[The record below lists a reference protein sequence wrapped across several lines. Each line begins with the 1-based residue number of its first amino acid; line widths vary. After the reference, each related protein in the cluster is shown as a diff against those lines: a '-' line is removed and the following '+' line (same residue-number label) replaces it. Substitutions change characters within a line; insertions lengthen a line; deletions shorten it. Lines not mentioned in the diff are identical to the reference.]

1 MKNKIFSILYVFI
14 LMFVLWEICISKA
27 AGNAVANE
35 AAKAIDASKYVAGEL
50 TKDMKARAG
59 YINEAAQRGYVN
71 YQNGLANMVDKSIN
85 RSWEYINHSLKTMEE
100 QGTKVALTNGL
111 AAGSVKLS
119 FEANDYLSENK
130 ELTEENILNSTKEV
144 GYSTGGLATS
154 GMPLTAAVG
163 LSVVGDWDKDGRYDV
178 NKSFGSA
185 VVGSVIESKFGNNAL
200 SPTLR
205 EIGASTFEKAYERTI
220 TGGKDE

>member
-1 MKNKIFSILYVFI
+1 MTHVSFY
-14 LMFVLWEICISKA
+14 ISKA

-50 TKDMKARAG
+50 TKDMKDGAG

-111 AAGSVKLS
+111 
-119 FEANDYLSENK
+119 
-130 ELTEENILNSTKEV
+130 
-144 GYSTGGLATS
+144 
-154 GMPLTAAVG
+154 
-163 LSVVGDWDKDGRYDV
+163 
-178 NKSFGSA
+178 
-185 VVGSVIESKFGNNAL
+185 
-200 SPTLR
+200 
-205 EIGASTFEKAYERTI
+205 
-220 TGGKDE
+220 

>member
-1 MKNKIFSILYVFI
+1 MR
-14 LMFVLWEICISKA
+14 SK
-27 AGNAVANE
+27 
-35 AAKAIDASKYVAGEL
+35 KAIDAGKYVAREL
-50 TKDMKARAG
+50 TKDMKAGAG
-59 YINEAAQRGYVN
+59 YINEAAQRGCVN

-111 AAGSVKLS
+111 AAGCVKLS
-119 FEANDYLSENK
+119 FETNDYLSENK
-130 ELTEENILNSTKEV
+130 ELTKENILNSTKEV
-144 GYSTGGLATS
+144 GYSTGLGLATS

-163 LSVVGDWDKDGRYDV
+163 LSVVGDWVKGGRYDV

-205 EIGASTFEKAYERTI
+205 EIGASTFEKVYERTI

>member
-1 MKNKIFSILYVFI
+1 
-14 LMFVLWEICISKA
+14 
-27 AGNAVANE
+27 
-35 AAKAIDASKYVAGEL
+35 
-50 TKDMKARAG
+50 
-59 YINEAAQRGYVN
+59 
-71 YQNGLANMVDKSIN
+71 
-85 RSWEYINHSLKTMEE
+85 MEE